1 MTLNISRQR
10 RETLVQ
16 TTPIIALWL
25 LMSLAPM
32 PAALAQATSPTDKAV
47 RSALELAGGK
57 LDQQP
62 ADGPAPEAVVAEIQ
76 SKRAAAENELN
87 EIKSPQALRKGAPAG
102 ATDAQVM
109 ERRSLLQQLVQI
121 YEQHLDALRNLGQM
135 RQRAQD
141 AEREEKE
148 WDGFP
153 AEPPYSVLKV
163 DELRDAARS
172 MALTAEGVQTRL
184 SMTESLAESTQ
195 RNLKASQERVRRL
208 SERLEGM
215 QDPAK
220 LEALTWDR
228 DLAQLRERVEAAR
241 AGMLEADK
249 KPIQEEVTEA
259 RHRMALL
266 TRQLNMAEQQA
277 AFSQQDYDKIRKR
290 IDADHEALT
299 EELERAVAEQATQ
312 RQAVAAGEAKLV
324 AANGGD
330 SAGKR
335 ADSRPTSER
344 MRRLTESVEVKR
356 LQFDNANLQV
366 DLLRQMLNGLDQERH
381 IWELRFATA
390 QGHVTLAE
398 EREASSKL
406 ASAAK
411 QIHGRKEYGLQQLST
426 AGNQISDVEK
436 RLEETSSPATTQY
449 LHDMLRVYRH
459 REDLYRRMLQRTDSL
474 LGLMENRQAE
484 FAQREQDRSIVARMK
499 EWGGA
504 AGVLLGNAWHVE
516 LFTAEDTIEVEGKS
530 ITGRRS
536 VTVGKVVTAIAILV
550 AGYWFAGIMARF
562 AERQAIARLQ
572 IDPNVAN
579 IIRQWALACFFLL
592 LVIITLMSVKIPITA
607 FAFLGGALA
616 IGVGF
621 GTQNL
626 LKNVISGLLLLMERP
641 LRVGDVIEV
650 DNIRGMVTTIG
661 LRSSTIRDV
670 NGVETLIP
678 NSNLLERNLT
688 NWTYSSYRKRYSLRI
703 AVATGSDARRVKE
716 KLCDLAGQHGQILKD
731 PEPYVLFEDFSEHA
745 LVFIL
750 HYWIEIGPGIDPAA
764 VASDLRFMIENTFA
778 EEKIVRK

>member
-1 MTLNISRQR
+1 MTLDISRQR

-16 TTPIIALWL
+16 MTPIIGLWL

-32 PAALAQATSPTDKAV
+32 PAALAQATSPADKAV

-57 LDQQP
+57 LDQP
-62 ADGPAPEAVVAEIQ
+62 ADGPAPEAAVAEIQ
-76 SKRAAAENELN
+76 SKRAAAEKELN

-102 ATDAQVM
+102 ATDARVM
-109 ERRSLLQQLVQI
+109 ERRSLLQQLGQI

-141 AEREEKE
+141 AERQEKE

-220 LEALTWDR
+220 REALTWDR

-249 KPIQEEVTEA
+249 QPIQEEVTEA

-266 TRQLNMAEQQA
+266 TRQLDMAEQQA
-277 AFSQQDYDKIRKR
+277 AFTQQDYDKIRKR

-312 RQAVAAGEAKLV
+312 RQAVAAGEAKL
-324 AANGGD
+324 AAADGGD
-330 SAGKR
+330 SAGQR
-335 ADSRPTSER
+335 ADSGPTSER
-344 MRRLTESVEVKR
+344 MRRLTESIEVKR
-356 LQFDNANLQV
+356 LQFDNANLHV

-381 IWELRFATA
+381 IWELRFVTA
-390 QGHVTLAE
+390 QGNVTLAE

-411 QIHGRKEYGLQQLST
+411 QIHGRKEYGLQQLGRV
-426 AGNQISDVEK
+426 GNQISDVEK

-449 LHDMLRVYRH
+449 LNDMLRVYRH

-484 FAQREQDRSIVARMK
+484 FAQREQDRSMVARMK
-499 EWGGA
+499 EWGRA
-504 AGVLLGNAWHVE
+504 AVVLVGNAWHVE

-688 NWTYSSYRKRYSLRI
+688 NWTYSSFRKRYSLRI
-703 AVATGSDARRVKE
+703 AVATGSNARRVKE
-716 KLCDLAGQHGQILKD
+716 KLCDLAGQHGLILKD